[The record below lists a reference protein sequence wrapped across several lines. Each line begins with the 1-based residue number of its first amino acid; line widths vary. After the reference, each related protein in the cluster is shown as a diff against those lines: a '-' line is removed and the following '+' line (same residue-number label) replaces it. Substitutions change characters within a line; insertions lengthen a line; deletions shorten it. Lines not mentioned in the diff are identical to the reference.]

1 MKMKICLAVTLAF
14 FISMI
19 VLTFTARSVHNA
31 RLPHVSVK
39 RLTRESYTVYREGS
53 MITYRQI
60 SISKTL
66 YDEGEVYTIFSR
78 IVNGEKRDFARKV
91 ILRIGQELEDFY
103 EVIDGLL
110 GYELVIFDSDK
121 PLNNGVEVFVV
132 Q

>member
-1 MKMKICLAVTLAF
+1 
-14 FISMI
+14 
-19 VLTFTARSVHNA
+19 
-31 RLPHVSVK
+31 
-39 RLTRESYTVYREGS
+39 